1 MGKVLRGEWYRGE
14 QILKLGY
21 LGICYSQNKH
31 ALTRLIYLIHQI
43 DLFYKGKCLGA
54 SVVSL

>member
-31 ALTRLIYLIHQI
+31 ALTRLIYN
-43 DLFYKGKCLGA
+43 
-54 SVVSL
+54 SSN